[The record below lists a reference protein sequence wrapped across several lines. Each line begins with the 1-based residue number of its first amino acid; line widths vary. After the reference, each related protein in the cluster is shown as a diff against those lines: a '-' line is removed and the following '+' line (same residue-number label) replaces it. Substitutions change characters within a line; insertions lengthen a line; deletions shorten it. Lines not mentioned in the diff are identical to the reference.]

1 MENVPPIADFAVGHE
16 FVPTRFRIQPQVVAL
31 YLKAVGESD
40 ALFHKEGYVP
50 PTALAAYALDGV
62 LREINLPPGAI
73 HSSQDVSVTR
83 PITSEETLVFRA
95 TLTRNWVRSG
105 WRLVSI
111 DFSGVDGD
119 DKQVMHGKSTVVISE
134 ARGDDGR

>member
-1 MENVPPIADFAVGHE
+1 MPPIADFAVGHE
-16 FVPTRFRIQPQVVAL
+16 FVPTRFRIQPQEVAL
-31 YLKAVGESD
+31 YLKAVGESG
-40 ALFHKEGYVP
+40 ALFHEDGYIP
-50 PTALAAYALDGV
+50 PTALAAYALAGV

-73 HSSQDVSVTR
+73 HSSQDVSVSR
-83 PITSEETLVFRA
+83 LITSEETLVFRA

-105 WRLVSI
+105 WRFVSI

-134 ARGDDGR
+134 GRGCDGR